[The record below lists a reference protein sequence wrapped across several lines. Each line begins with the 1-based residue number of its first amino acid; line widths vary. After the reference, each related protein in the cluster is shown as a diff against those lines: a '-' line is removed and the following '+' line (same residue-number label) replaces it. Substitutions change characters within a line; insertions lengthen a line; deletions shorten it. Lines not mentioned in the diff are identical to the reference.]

1 MRYYCIRCGMSFPNA
16 RDLLANNC
24 PKGPLLSHHVLYEG
38 AEKSAYTCRYCGR
51 VYGDFRNL
59 VTNVCPQH
67 PERGACHVP
76 AL

>member
-1 MRYYCIRCGMSFPNA
+1 MSFPNA

-24 PKGPLLSHHVLYEG
+24 PKGPTLVHHVLYEG

-51 VYGDFRNL
+51 VYGGFRNL